1 MKNIILF
8 IKNILAKNEIK
19 KPILGRWNMES
30 CNKKINN
37 KIDLANEDH
46 CGPCG
51 TYINKKVKIMKTQLN
66 KSNTNV
72 NY

>member
-1 MKNIILF
+1 MKNIIF
-8 IKNILAKNEIK
+8 HIQKIFVKTSH
-19 KPILGRWNMES
+19 KPPPLGRWNLET

-51 TYINKKVKIMKTQLN
+51 NKHFLPITTNDEKNKKM
-66 KSNTNV
+66 
-72 NY
+72 

>member
-1 MKNIILF
+1 MKNIILYIQKF
-8 IKNILAKNEIK
+8 FNK
-19 KPILGRWNMES
+19 KYYNRTPLGRWNIET

-51 TYINKKVKIMKTQLN
+51 KYIIDKIIDKNKK
-66 KSNTNV
+66 
-72 NY
+72 